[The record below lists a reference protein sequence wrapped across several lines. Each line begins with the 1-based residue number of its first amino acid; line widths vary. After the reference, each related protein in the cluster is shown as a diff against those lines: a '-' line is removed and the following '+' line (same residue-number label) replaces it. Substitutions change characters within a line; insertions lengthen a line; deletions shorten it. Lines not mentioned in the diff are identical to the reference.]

1 MRYLKGLEEE
11 TAQHWIKL
19 AAEETKNSR
28 CSKSNRG
35 VVIVKD
41 DITLLGKGTNNPPG
55 KVECL
60 TERCYEICN
69 EYAVHAEQNAIIEA
83 LRNGKNIEGTR
94 MYHVKV
100 KNDEIKY
107 SGGPSCVQCSK
118 LVLETGIKNF
128 VLKHRG
134 GYGLYEAE
142 EFHELSL
149 QTLEAKKSIV
159 IPRPVRVIT
168 GDQHLVEPE
177 IDKLFDNVIKYLE
190 RKENLEKG
198 NGLHPY
204 FDRDTRLLARQNSV
218 ITDEMLH
225 TLKFRDDV
233 VASVI
238 ETRDGYNRVR
248 YTFYANLDHL

>member
-11 TAQHWIKL
+11 MAQHWIKL
-19 AAEETKNSR
+19 AAEEAKNSR

-83 LRNGKNIEGTR
+83 LRNGKNIEGSR

-100 KNDEIKY
+100 KND
-107 SGGPSCVQCSK
+107 
-118 LVLETGIKNF
+118 
-128 VLKHRG
+128 
-134 GYGLYEAE
+134 
-142 EFHELSL
+142 
-149 QTLEAKKSIV
+149 
-159 IPRPVRVIT
+159 
-168 GDQHLVEPE
+168 
-177 IDKLFDNVIKYLE
+177 VIKYLE
-190 RKENLEKG
+190 KKEHLEKG
-198 NGLHPY
+198 NELHPY
-204 FDRDTRLLARQNSV
+204 FERNIRSLTRENNV
-218 ITDEMLH
+218 ITDDKIH
-225 TLKFRDDV
+225 SLKFKDETT
-233 VASVI
+233 AIVI

-248 YTFYANLDHL
+248 YTFYANLYFSQNMDVIH

>member
-41 DITLLGKGTNNPPG
+41 DITLLGKGTNNPPN

-83 LRNGKNIEGTR
+83 LRNGRNIEGSR

-107 SGGPSCVQCSK
+107 SGEPSCVQCSK
-118 LVLETGIKNF
+118 LVLQTGIKYF
-128 VLKHRG
+128 VLKHKD

-159 IPRPVRVIT
+159 IPRPMIVTT
-168 GDQHLVEPE
+168 GEQYLVEPE

-190 RKENLEKG
+190 KKEHLEKG
-198 NGLHPY
+198 NELHPY
-204 FDRDTRLLARQNSV
+204 FERNIRSLTRENNV
-218 ITDEMLH
+218 ITDDKIH
-225 TLKFRDDV
+225 SLKFKDETT
-233 VASVI
+233 AIVI

>member
-11 TAQHWIKL
+11 MAQHWIKL
-19 AAEETKNSR
+19 AAEEAKNSR

-41 DITLLGKGTNNPPG
+41 DITLLG
-55 KVECL
+55 
-60 TERCYEICN
+60 
-69 EYAVHAEQNAIIEA
+69 
-83 LRNGKNIEGTR
+83 NGKNIEGTR

-134 GYGLYEAE
+134 GYELYEAE

-149 QTLEAKKSIV
+149 
-159 IPRPVRVIT
+159 
-168 GDQHLVEPE
+168 
-177 IDKLFDNVIKYLE
+177 
-190 RKENLEKG
+190 
-198 NGLHPY
+198 
-204 FDRDTRLLARQNSV
+204 
-218 ITDEMLH
+218 
-225 TLKFRDDV
+225 
-233 VASVI
+233 
-238 ETRDGYNRVR
+238 
-248 YTFYANLDHL
+248 